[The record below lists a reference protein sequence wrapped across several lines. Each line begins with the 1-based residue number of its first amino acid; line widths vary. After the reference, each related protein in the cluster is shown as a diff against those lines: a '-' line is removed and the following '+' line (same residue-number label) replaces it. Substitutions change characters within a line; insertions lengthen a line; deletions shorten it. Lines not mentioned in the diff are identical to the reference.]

1 MAGRVV
7 WRIVAVPL
15 VGLVLAGCGGEKEP
29 KLKEPIGGP
38 RLEPMKPGSPSQ
50 PGAKGFRK

>member
-1 MAGRVV
+1 MACRVV
-7 WRIVAVPL
+7 WRIVALSL
-15 VGLVLAGCGGEKEP
+15 VVLVLAGCGADKEP

-50 PGAKGFRK
+50 PGTKGVRK